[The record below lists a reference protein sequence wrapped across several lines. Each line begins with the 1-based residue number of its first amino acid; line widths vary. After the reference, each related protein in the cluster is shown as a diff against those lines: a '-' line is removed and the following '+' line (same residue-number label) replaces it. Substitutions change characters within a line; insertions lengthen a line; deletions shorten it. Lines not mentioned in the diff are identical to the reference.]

1 MTSRALLLWSAP
13 CLALALG
20 ACDKTPDHSAAKA
33 AGGKV
38 LPGTISDAML
48 NLDQSRARPL
58 LQPPVRERG
67 PAADA
72 TGDNADDTAAPDAPA
87 PADAVAKPAPTN

>member
-58 LQPPVRERG
+58 LQPPPREQG
-67 PAADA
+67 PAAEA
-72 TGDNADDTAAPDAPA
+72 TGDSSADAGSAVEPPPA
-87 PADAVAKPAPTN
+87 EAVAKPVPTN